1 MVPTTHLLAF
11 TITAL
16 VLIAI
21 PGPSVL
27 FTVSR
32 AIALGRVAGVAT
44 VAGNTV
50 GAFTQVVA
58 VAFGLGPLVERSV
71 ALFTVLKLAGA
82 AYLVYLG
89 VQAIRHRRSLAE
101 ALGAEVERKT
111 AVRLVIDGFTV
122 GVTNPKVIVFFAA
135 MLPQFVDRHA
145 GDVPMQIIM
154 LGAIFAGIALISDSA
169 WALAA
174 GTARAWLASSPR
186 RLALIGGAGGLA
198 MIGIG
203 TRLAL
208 AGRPTKP
215 PTGRTTPRSDRRP
228 SGAGRGLGV
237 DAAVGAGEGLAG
249 AAPAKLDELGRDRDR
264 GLLRG
269 PRAQVKPDRRAQP
282 GRARPRS
289 GRWRAA
295 VRADRCASGASPSRR
310 HSPPGCAAPPRAPAR
325 RTSGRG

>member
-32 AIALGRVAGVAT
+32 AISLGRVAGVAT

-82 AYLVYLG
+82 CYLVYLG

-111 AVRLVIDGFTV
+111 AARLVIDGFTV

-135 MLPQFVDRHA
+135 MLPQFVDRQA

-174 GTARAWLASSPR
+174 GTARAWLAGSPR

-203 TRLAL
+203 TRLAFS
-208 AGRPTKP
+208 GRP
-215 PTGRTTPRSDRRP
+215 D
-228 SGAGRGLGV
+228 
-237 DAAVGAGEGLAG
+237 
-249 AAPAKLDELGRDRDR
+249 
-264 GLLRG
+264 
-269 PRAQVKPDRRAQP
+269 
-282 GRARPRS
+282 
-289 GRWRAA
+289 
-295 VRADRCASGASPSRR
+295 
-310 HSPPGCAAPPRAPAR
+310 
-325 RTSGRG
+325 

>member
-11 TITAL
+11 TVTAL

-32 AIALGRVAGVAT
+32 AISLGRVAGVAT

-82 AYLVYLG
+82 CYLIYLG

-111 AVRLVIDGFTV
+111 AARLVVDGFTV

-135 MLPQFVDRHA
+135 MLPQFVDRQA

-186 RLALIGGAGGLA
+186 RLALLGGAGGLA

-208 AGRPTKP
+208 SGRP
-215 PTGRTTPRSDRRP
+215 D
-228 SGAGRGLGV
+228 
-237 DAAVGAGEGLAG
+237 
-249 AAPAKLDELGRDRDR
+249 
-264 GLLRG
+264 
-269 PRAQVKPDRRAQP
+269 
-282 GRARPRS
+282 
-289 GRWRAA
+289 
-295 VRADRCASGASPSRR
+295 
-310 HSPPGCAAPPRAPAR
+310 
-325 RTSGRG
+325 

>member
-1 MVPTTHLLAF
+1 MVPTAHLVAF

-16 VLIAI
+16 VLIVV

-82 AYLVYLG
+82 CYLIYLG
-89 VQAIRHRRSLAE
+89 VQAIRHRHSLAE

-111 AVRLVIDGFTV
+111 AVRLVVDGFTV

-135 MLPQFVDRHA
+135 MLPQFVDRQA

-174 GTARAWLASSPR
+174 GTARAWLAGSPR

-203 TRLAL
+203 TRLAFS
-208 AGRPTKP
+208 GRP
-215 PTGRTTPRSDRRP
+215 D
-228 SGAGRGLGV
+228 
-237 DAAVGAGEGLAG
+237 
-249 AAPAKLDELGRDRDR
+249 
-264 GLLRG
+264 
-269 PRAQVKPDRRAQP
+269 
-282 GRARPRS
+282 
-289 GRWRAA
+289 
-295 VRADRCASGASPSRR
+295 
-310 HSPPGCAAPPRAPAR
+310 
-325 RTSGRG
+325 